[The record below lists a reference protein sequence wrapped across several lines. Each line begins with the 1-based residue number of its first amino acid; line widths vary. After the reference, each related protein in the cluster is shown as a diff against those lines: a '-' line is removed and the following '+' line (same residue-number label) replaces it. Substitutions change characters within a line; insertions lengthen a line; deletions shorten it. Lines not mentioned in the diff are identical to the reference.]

1 MQGSA
6 SQLQFFQAHIVFK
19 LETRFL
25 VCKFEGVTT
34 PTEFEGVKCRAEKAA
49 EISGH
54 KQSVEGSFN

>member
-25 VCKFEGVTT
+25 VCKFEGATT
-34 PTEFEGVKCRAEKAA
+34 PTEFEGVTTPTELKE
-49 EISGH
+49 
-54 KQSVEGSFN
+54 